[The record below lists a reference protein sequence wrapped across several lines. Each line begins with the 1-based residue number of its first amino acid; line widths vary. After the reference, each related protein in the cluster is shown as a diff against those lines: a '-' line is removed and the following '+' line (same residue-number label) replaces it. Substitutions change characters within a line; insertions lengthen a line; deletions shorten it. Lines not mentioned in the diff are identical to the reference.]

1 LLEFFNLYITLITS
15 IFNLV
20 EMDGFAIAVAVFIA
34 VTILVGVF
42 AGKLVNRSGKRL
54 IVAGKSL
61 PLFLVGTMLAAQ
73 AVDGNS
79 TLGNIALVFQFG
91 FWAGAVIPIG
101 LGVCLL
107 LVGAFYAKPLNKM
120 SMITLPDFYFR
131 RYGNGAEG
139 ISSILMII
147 SFLILVAGNLAACGF
162 ILEIVFGID
171 YFWGITIAALAVVVY
186 TIAGGLFASAY
197 TNLFQVYL
205 AIGSFWAAFLFFL
218 GGFADTPWDIIYNN
232 ATAVGGAGFMDLSG
246 LYDVA
251 NGALLNWGALFAL
264 GLGDIIALDFMERV
278 FAAKNPKTAKRG
290 ALMGGA
296 LTMFTVIPTSMLGVV
311 AFFYLPADTL
321 PDLAMPLLAT
331 QHMPFAIGAGILMGV
346 VGASMSTASGGLL
359 AISSVISR
367 NLMQRIIRRRWM
379 NKPNWSDN
387 KLLNTTRIVIVP
399 MMVIGTAIGY
409 FVPAPGVYLI
419 LAFDIMFAGAFVPLT
434 LGLFWKKANMPATIA
449 ALLIG
454 SVLRLQ
460 FFWTMP
466 EEWWGLDTMIPPIVS
481 LIVFVIVA
489 YATQHKYPGKARHDV
504 RDYVPPE
511 EDVIAGEDLKHFG
524 DGTQAMDGGSSSSD
538 PPDNSDLGKYEKDY
552 LERMKK

>member
-1 LLEFFNLYITLITS
+1 
-15 IFNLV
+15 
-20 EMDGFAIAVAVFIA
+20 MDGFGIAVAVFIV

-42 AGKLVNRSGKRL
+42 AGKLVNKSGKRL

-61 PLFLVGTMLAAQ
+61 PLFMVGTMLAAQ

-79 TLGNIALVFQFG
+79 TLGNIALVFEWG
-91 FWAGAVIPIG
+91 FWAGAVVPIG
-101 LGVCLL
+101 LGTCLL
-107 LVGAFYAKPLNKM
+107 LVGFFYAKPLNKM

-162 ILEIVFGID
+162 ILEIVFGIE

-186 TIAGGLFASAY
+186 TISGGLFASAY

-205 AIGSFWAAFLFFL
+205 AIASFWAAFLFFL

-246 LYDVA
+246 LFDVA
-251 NGALLNWGALFAL
+251 NGALINWGALFAL

-278 FAAKNPKTAKRG
+278 FAAKNPKTAQRG

-296 LTMFTVIPTSMLGVV
+296 LTMFTVVPTSMLGVV

-367 NLMQRIIRRRWM
+367 NLMQRIVRRRWM

-387 KLLNTTRIVIVP
+387 KLLNATRIVIVP

-449 ALLIG
+449 ALLVG

-504 RDYVPPE
+504 RYYVPPE

-524 DGTQAMDGGSSSSD
+524 DGTQAMGGGSSSSD

-552 LERMKK
+552 LERMKKQE